1 MRACVHTTIG
11 KTLSV
16 KCCGAIFFSIARRQE
31 QQGEEGGKDENLD
44 PKWHDKT
51 NRLTDT
57 ECNAGQSG
65 ICSDDARSLNSQFSY
80 DTTSWSARK
89 MCNPRP
95 RTESASLWR
104 IQQIL
109 SHHLEAWCVLLDSLI
124 KRTRNI
130 STHASPKA
138 YLLRSGLAHT
148 LGNACY
154 VYRRCSHTTL
164 SNFTGPYSHVT
175 IIRCV
180 RSRISGSFPL
190 HYSHSLLL
198 LTMFVKKFKD

>member
-1 MRACVHTTIG
+1 MYYDILSHIISYHMENCLNRVPKSPQNGPQNGSKISVKRAQNGFPRADTSSTLLWDQNQAFSIGFIG
-11 KTLSV
+11 KT
-16 KCCGAIFFSIARRQE
+16 
-31 QQGEEGGKDENLD
+31 
-44 PKWHDKT
+44 T
-51 NRLTDT
+51 
-57 ECNAGQSG
+57 
-65 ICSDDARSLNSQFSY
+65 
-80 DTTSWSARK
+80 
-89 MCNPRP
+89 NPRP
-95 RTESASLWR
+95 RTESASSWR

-130 STHASPKA
+130 STHASSKA

>member
-1 MRACVHTTIG
+1 MSSKSG
-11 KTLSV
+11 PKTASKGGLETPPWTPQDPQAW
-16 KCCGAIFFSIARRQE
+16 GSIP
-31 QQGEEGGKDENLD
+31 GPFWGWFGGRFGLPAAVLKQLG
-44 PKWHDKT
+44 
-51 NRLTDT
+51 R
-57 ECNAGQSG
+57 
-65 ICSDDARSLNSQFSY
+65 
-80 DTTSWSARK
+80 
-89 MCNPRP
+89 NPRP
-95 RTESASLWR
+95 RTESASSWR